1 MKGRSENATFTTGNV
16 ARHLIRLG
24 SFITIGS
31 LSMNL
36 ARLAEVLYLGW
47 LGTEA
52 LAALGF
58 AFPITITLFAFAG
71 GIGTGASSVIARMV
85 GGGSE
90 QDAARLVTH
99 TQVLTL
105 LVGCF
110 IGGLGYWYADAIIN
124 LLGATGDV
132 RILSAQYLAVY
143 MIGFPLFMWSIVGS
157 TLLRATGKAASPGIV
172 MTTGSIVQMGLGPIL
187 IFGWFGSPEFGIA
200 GAAWAYVVSR
210 VFSVSIYGILLIR
223 SRMIR
228 WSMNGFMSSCWSIFH
243 VGGPA
248 TASGLIQP
256 VSMLIITR
264 LLADHGHEVVA
275 GYNVAMRVETMV
287 HMVLWGASSSI
298 GPFVGQNWGAA
309 NYDRVKT
316 ALSLSNR
323 FCMAWGVVT
332 FVALAVGGEY
342 FVRLIDDDPTVVEVA
357 KTFFLI
363 IPLSIGFMGV
373 MQVAS
378 TCFNALGQPVP
389 PLILALLRT
398 FVIYIPVAYLA
409 DYWFGYTGIFI
420 ATALTNLIMGSLAWR
435 WNQNAV
441 RIGSMTQ
448 VRFRDNKNGSLE
460 R

>member
-1 MKGRSENATFTTGNV
+1 MYKR
-16 ARHLIRLG
+16 
-24 SFITIGS
+24 
-31 LSMNL
+31 
-36 ARLAEVLYLGW
+36 
-47 LGTEA
+47 
-52 LAALGF
+52 
-58 AFPITITLFAFAG
+58 
-71 GIGTGASSVIARMV
+71 
-85 GGGSE
+85 
-90 QDAARLVTH
+90 Q
-99 TQVLTL
+99 
-105 LVGCF
+105 
-110 IGGLGYWYADAIIN
+110 
-124 LLGATGDV
+124 
-132 RILSAQYLAVY
+132 
-143 MIGFPLFMWSIVGS
+143 
-157 TLLRATGKAASPGIV
+157 
-172 MTTGSIVQMGLGPIL
+172 IL

-332 FVALAVGGEY
+332 FAALAV
-342 FVRLIDDDPTVVEVA
+342 
-357 KTFFLI
+357 
-363 IPLSIGFMGV
+363 
-373 MQVAS
+373 
-378 TCFNALGQPVP
+378 C
-389 PLILALLRT
+389 LL
-398 FVIYIPVAYLA
+398 
-409 DYWFGYTGIFI
+409 YT
-420 ATALTNLIMGSLAWR
+420 SP
-435 WNQNAV
+435 
-441 RIGSMTQ
+441 SP
-448 VRFRDNKNGSLE
+448 RD
-460 R
+460 

>member
-1 MKGRSENATFTTGNV
+1 
-16 ARHLIRLG
+16 
-24 SFITIGS
+24 
-31 LSMNL
+31 
-36 ARLAEVLYLGW
+36 
-47 LGTEA
+47 
-52 LAALGF
+52 
-58 AFPITITLFAFAG
+58 
-71 GIGTGASSVIARMV
+71 
-85 GGGSE
+85 
-90 QDAARLVTH
+90 
-99 TQVLTL
+99 
-105 LVGCF
+105 
-110 IGGLGYWYADAIIN
+110 
-124 LLGATGDV
+124 
-132 RILSAQYLAVY
+132 
-143 MIGFPLFMWSIVGS
+143 
-157 TLLRATGKAASPGIV
+157 
-172 MTTGSIVQMGLGPIL
+172 
-187 IFGWFGSPEFGIA
+187 
-200 GAAWAYVVSR
+200 
-210 VFSVSIYGILLIR
+210 
-223 SRMIR
+223 
-228 WSMNGFMSSCWSIFH
+228 
-243 VGGPA
+243 
-248 TASGLIQP
+248 
-256 VSMLIITR
+256 MLIVTR